1 MPPSTIRT
9 LLLSLCLWLVLA
21 GCAALPPGK
30 REPRDP
36 WERMNRATFRF
47 NDKFDRAVARPVA
60 RGYRAV
66 TPRFVQTGIRNVYD
80 NVDTTIVMLN
90 DLLQGEFKAFASD
103 TGRLLLNTTVGIGGL
118 ADPATALGLDKNDRD
133 FGQTLGKWGV
143 GSGPYLVLPF
153 LGPSDVRDGFGRL
166 ADTYST
172 PRTYI
177 KNNYWYWGVWL
188 LEAVDRRSR
197 FLDTDRLMDTAYD
210 PYAFLRSAYLQHRDF
225 KVNGGQSSSE
235 EEQERKLM
243 EEAGEDQQTPES
255 TPPQASPQSP
265 QASPQSPQAS
275 PQPAPPPPSSPPRP

>member
-1 MPPSTIRT
+1 MPPSPTRT
-9 LLLSLCLWLVLA
+9 SLLALCLLLLTA

-30 REPRDP
+30 RDPRDP

-47 NDKFDRAVARPVA
+47 NDKFDRAIARPVA

-66 TPRFVQTGIRNVYD
+66 TPHFVQTGIRNVYD

-90 DLLQGEFKAFASD
+90 DLLQGEFKSFASD
-103 TGRLLLNTTVGIGGL
+103 TGRLLLNTTIGIGGL

-133 FGQTLGKWGV
+133 FGQTLGKWGL
-143 GSGPYLVLPF
+143 GSGPYLMLPF
-153 LGPSDVRDGFGRL
+153 LGPCDVRDGVGRL
-166 ADTYST
+166 ADAYST

-177 KNNYWYWGVWL
+177 KNNYWLWGVWL
-188 LEAVDRRSR
+188 LDAVDLRSR

-210 PYAFLRSAYLQHRDF
+210 PYAFLRNAYLQHRDF

-243 EEAGEDQQTPES
+243 EEAGEDQPMPEA
-255 TPPQASPQSP
+255 TPPQPSP
-265 QASPQSPQAS
+265 
-275 PQPAPPPPSSPPRP
+275 PAQPPPQSSPPRA

>member
-1 MPPSTIRT
+1 MPPSTTRT
-9 LLLSLCLWLVLA
+9 SLLALCLLLLTA

-30 REPRDP
+30 RDPRDP

-47 NDKFDRAVARPVA
+47 NDKFDRAIARPVA

-66 TPRFVQTGIRNVYD
+66 TPHFVQTGIRNVYD

-90 DLLQGEFKAFASD
+90 DLLQGEFKSFASD
-103 TGRLLLNTTVGIGGL
+103 TGRLLLNTTIGIGGL

-153 LGPSDVRDGFGRL
+153 LGPCDVRDGVGRL

-177 KNNYWYWGVWL
+177 KNSYWYWGVWL
-188 LEAVDRRSR
+188 VDNVDLRSR

-210 PYAFLRSAYLQHRDF
+210 PYAFLRNAYLQHRDF

-243 EEAGEDQQTPES
+243 EEAGEDQPMPES
-255 TPPQASPQSP
+255 TPPQS
-265 QASPQSPQAS
+265 S
-275 PQPAPPPPSSPPRP
+275 PQPSPQPSPPAQPPPQSSPPRA